1 MNDTTLI
8 KDSINS
14 IIAEQTSAAAST
26 VDVWMWIAFAELIII
41 IFLLAK
47 SMKGKRSI
55 SDKEKFRMNAMSGEI
70 DFGNIL
76 KSSFLSQQLY
86 DELKVKCHP
95 DRFPD
100 DEEKNRI
107 ANQIFQEISKN
118 RHNYKKLLEL
128 KEQAKQKLNI
138 NI

>member
-14 IIAEQTSAAAST
+14 IIAEQTSAAANT